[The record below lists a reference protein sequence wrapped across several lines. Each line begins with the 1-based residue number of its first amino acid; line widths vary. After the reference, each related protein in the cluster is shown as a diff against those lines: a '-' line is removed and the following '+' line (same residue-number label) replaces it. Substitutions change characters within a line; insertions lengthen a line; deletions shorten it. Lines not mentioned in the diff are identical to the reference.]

1 MNFSSRLLENAVA
14 ELSRLPGVGP
24 KTALRLA
31 LHLLRQDAEEVSRF
45 SESIRRLKSHI
56 KTCFI
61 CGNYSDADLCPVC
74 SSKVRDTQTICVV
87 QDTRDVMAIENTAQY
102 TGLYHV
108 LGGLISP
115 MDGIGPSDLRIEQLI
130 LRVAGT
136 GQRFGAEIDS
146 EASEGAGIS
155 AGTVNSTGTTGDS
168 NFKGMKSNFAYKTTT
183 LNDSANLEE
192 PLPAAPVREVIM
204 ALSATMEGD
213 TTLFYLYKKLKDFD
227 VKLSTIAKGISFGG
241 ELEYVD
247 EVTLGRS
254 ILSRVPYE
262 NTLSR

>member
-45 SESIRRLKSHI
+45 SESIRRLKSDI
-56 KTCFI
+56 KTCFV

-74 SSKVRDTQTICVV
+74 SSRVRDTQMICVV

-130 LRVAGT
+130 MRVSGT
-136 GQRFGAEIDS
+136 GQRFGAEVDS
-146 EASEGAGIS
+146 EDSAGVGNSAESGIS
-155 AGTVNSTGTTGDS
+155 VGAAN
-168 NFKGMKSNFAYKTTT
+168 AYKTTPSIH
-183 LNDSANLEE
+183 SAKLEE
-192 PLPAAPVREVIM
+192 TLPSAPVREVIM